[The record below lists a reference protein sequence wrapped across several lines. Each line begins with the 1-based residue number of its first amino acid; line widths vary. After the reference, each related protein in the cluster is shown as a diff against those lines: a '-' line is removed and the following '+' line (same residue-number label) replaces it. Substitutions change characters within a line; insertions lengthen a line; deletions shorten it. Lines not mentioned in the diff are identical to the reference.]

1 MNKVLSKMGKLVM
14 KKSGKTHQAK
24 KGESR
29 TPAGGTRWVCLKT
42 SKKWGG
48 QAVVVDEIRA
58 LGRERSCRACGP

>member
-1 MNKVLSKMGKLVM
+1 MNKVLSKTGKLVM

-29 TPAGGTRWVCLKT
+29 TPAGGVRWVRLKT

-48 QAVVVDEIRA
+48 QAASGDW
-58 LGRERSCRACGP
+58 